1 MFEHVPSLDPLTPQ
15 SDASRLGILLFTL
28 LISSV
33 SNVASLN
40 LRQSNTRL
48 NVALLNFLDLGA
60 SAHLSCQ
67 STDVPL
73 SCMDLEVITFKFTG
87 NMKLLA
93 FELCTLHLF
102 SKSQQSYTTDIFKTQ
117 VIFDLEDFKNSV
129 IALHG
134 SYTGSKTW
142 SITYS
147 ENLGGTITQ
156 KELVID
162 GISESGRDA
171 STTNQGC
178 CGMEFFSNG
187 KKIQDLKN
195 KVAFNH

>member
-1 MFEHVPSLDPLTPQ
+1 MSAQEPSICRTESSFYAELDILQ
-15 SDASRLGILLFTL
+15 FHSRRIGRGIDEYYT
-28 LISSV
+28 
-33 SNVASLN
+33 
-40 LRQSNTRL
+40 
-48 NVALLNFLDLGA
+48 
-60 SAHLSCQ
+60 HCH
-67 STDVPL
+67 
-73 SCMDLEVITFKFTG
+73 G